1 MVAVACM
8 TRSLAD
14 VELGVSS
21 RGIMHWAS
29 ASKANARLNGRNYV
43 SIEDVQE
50 IAPYVLT
57 HRLIMQAT
65 RSRRCAECGV
75 RAGSGAPADAYRD
88 LGLPPSERN
97 PHRAIASSSARR
109 PRTSAR

>member
-1 MVAVACM
+1 MVAVARM

-29 ASKANARLNGRNYV
+29 ASKAAARLNGRNYV
-43 SIEDVQE
+43 SVEDVRE

-57 HRLIMQAT
+57 HRLIMKGDVKPEEALSAAFEQIPAPEPSAT
-65 RSRRCAECGV
+65 FV
-75 RAGSGAPADAYRD
+75 YV
-88 LGLPPSERN
+88 
-97 PHRAIASSSARR
+97 
-109 PRTSAR
+109 